1 MKRKTNLFYKSAS
14 QDSSF
19 LTFSNYTESL
29 TANLM
34 STDNKIY
41 PSTFL
46 CISMPK
52 LNSRDFAIESYNKW
66 KTTILDTKNVSYTLK
81 TNVFENYVIQDSTN
95 INKIY
100 VDSLGTE
107 YKAGI
112 SIKESQMEFLMNTTL
127 SKTTLITYRNDT
139 KHTKISEK
147 SNNVNSPYSITIE
160 KVLLDYKDDPAF
172 MTKEDELS
180 TFIWNKQQLI
190 NKLVTYYENK
200 LASLRDFCV
209 DKDMNQESVLLPLNY
224 LLETL
229 QSFDSSIKI
238 NYVGDITEQDWNGT
252 FSDTICVVDTRS
264 FKSGTIVSDNN
275 YAMSLA
281 PVDGDD
287 TKENPLNNY
296 DSERYLHGWYT
307 TKSEYIEELDFDK
320 DEKNTVSIN
329 PVSTNNL
336 YTNLYSKLST
346 EEQIKFKRTHNISTS
361 DTDDYNSYIMMVPE
375 ADKQIPEYVKTLEDI
390 IKASEIKEEYIGPHY
405 VENLKPE
412 YDNYENGTHYYE
424 LTSPLKEISFTNHN
438 DVKEWNEVSFNLLIP
453 LFDLVDTN
461 YNTNST
467 NVESSDHLNL
477 TNEDEDKEMCV
488 KNMPLG
494 IWFSG
499 PQFVTLKSDLS
510 TGFSP
515 SWSLSLSSQFKP
527 FPTSDYMPSEITN
540 DAKKE
545 AYCTFAQIL
554 SRQNE
559 VLDKFVDMSKI
570 MNKLSERVTSLESAV
585 GSVLTAYNLDTFRTD
600 IMDFKNQITYQ
611 VSYLEASI
619 EGLQLQWIQR
629 EG

>member
-52 LNSRDFAIESYNKW
+52 LNSRDFAVESYNEW
-66 KTTILDTKNVSYTLK
+66 EETILDTKNVSYTLK
-81 TNVFENYVIQDSTN
+81 TNVFENFVIKDSTN

-100 VDSLGTE
+100 VDDFGTE
-107 YKAGI
+107 YKAGTLL
-112 SIKESQMEFLMNTTL
+112 KESQVQFLMDTKL
-127 SKTTLITYRNDT
+127 SKTILITYRNNT
-139 KHTKISEK
+139 KHTKLSEK
-147 SNNVNSPYSITIE
+147 SNHVNSPYSITIE

-229 QSFDSSIKI
+229 LSFDPSIKI
-238 NYVGDITEQDWNGT
+238 NYIGDITEQDWNGT

-264 FKSGTIVSDNN
+264 FKSGNIISDNN

-287 TKENPLNNY
+287 TKENPLNNHN
-296 DSERYLHGWYT
+296 SERYLHGWFT
-307 TKSEYIEELDFDK
+307 TKSEYIKELDFDK

-329 PVSTNNL
+329 PVATNNL

-346 EEQIKFKRTHNISTS
+346 EEQIKFKRTHNISTG
-361 DTDDYNSYIMMVPE
+361 DTDDYNTYIMMVPE

-390 IKASEIKEEYIGPHY
+390 VEASEIKEKYIGPHY
-405 VENLKPE
+405 VEDLKPE

-424 LTSPLKEISFTNHN
+424 LTSPLKEISFTTHN
-438 DVKEWNEVSFNLLIP
+438 DVKEWTEVSFNLLIP
-453 LFDLVDTN
+453 LFDLVDMN

-477 TNEDEDKEMCV
+477 TNEGEDKEMCV

>member
-1 MKRKTNLFYKSAS
+1 
-14 QDSSF
+14 
-19 LTFSNYTESL
+19 
-29 TANLM
+29 
-34 STDNKIY
+34 
-41 PSTFL
+41 
-46 CISMPK
+46 
-52 LNSRDFAIESYNKW
+52 
-66 KTTILDTKNVSYTLK
+66 
-81 TNVFENYVIQDSTN
+81 
-95 INKIY
+95 
-100 VDSLGTE
+100 
-107 YKAGI
+107 
-112 SIKESQMEFLMNTTL
+112 
-127 SKTTLITYRNDT
+127 
-139 KHTKISEK
+139 
-147 SNNVNSPYSITIE
+147 
-160 KVLLDYKDDPAF
+160 
-172 MTKEDELS
+172 
-180 TFIWNKQQLI
+180 
-190 NKLVTYYENK
+190 
-200 LASLRDFCV
+200 
-209 DKDMNQESVLLPLNY
+209 
-224 LLETL
+224 
-229 QSFDSSIKI
+229 
-238 NYVGDITEQDWNGT
+238 
-252 FSDTICVVDTRS
+252 
-264 FKSGTIVSDNN
+264 
-275 YAMSLA
+275 MSLA

-287 TKENPLNNY
+287 TKENMLNNY
-296 DSERYLHGWYT
+296 NSERYLYGWFT
-307 TKSEYIEELDFDK
+307 TKSEYIRELDFDK
-320 DEKNTVSIN
+320 DEKNTVSVN
-329 PVSTNNL
+329 PVATNNL

-346 EEQIKFKRTHNISTS
+346 EEQIKFKRTHNISTG
-361 DTDDYNSYIMMVPE
+361 DTDDYNTYIMMVPE

-390 IKASEIKEEYIGPHY
+390 IEASEIKEEYIGPHY
-405 VENLKPE
+405 VEDLKPE

-424 LTSPLKEISFTNHN
+424 LTSPLKEISFTTHN

-453 LFDLVDTN
+453 LFDLVDMN

-499 PQFVTLKSDLS
+499 PQSVTLKSDLS

-570 MNKLSERVTSLESAV
+570 INKLSERVTSLESAV

-619 EGLQLQWIQR
+619 EGLQLQWVQR

>member
-1 MKRKTNLFYKSAS
+1 M
-14 QDSSF
+14 
-19 LTFSNYTESL
+19 
-29 TANLM
+29 
-34 STDNKIY
+34 
-41 PSTFL
+41 
-46 CISMPK
+46 
-52 LNSRDFAIESYNKW
+52 
-66 KTTILDTKNVSYTLK
+66 DTK
-81 TNVFENYVIQDSTN
+81 
-95 INKIY
+95 
-100 VDSLGTE
+100 
-107 YKAGI
+107 
-112 SIKESQMEFLMNTTL
+112 L

-139 KHTKISEK
+139 KHTKLSEK
-147 SNNVNSPYSITIE
+147 SNNINSPYSITIE

-172 MTKEDELS
+172 INKKDELS

-209 DKDMNQESVLLPLNY
+209 DKNMNQESVLLPLNY

-229 QSFDSSIKI
+229 LSFDPSIKI
-238 NYVGDITEQDWNGT
+238 NYIGDITEQDWNGT

-264 FKSGTIVSDNN
+264 FKSGTIVSENN

-296 DSERYLHGWYT
+296 DSERYLHGWFT
-307 TKSEYIEELDFDK
+307 TKSEYIKELDFDK

-329 PVSTNNL
+329 PVATNNL

-361 DTDDYNSYIMMVPE
+361 DTDDYNTYIMMVPE

-390 IKASEIKEEYIGPHY
+390 IKASEVKEEYIGPHY
-405 VENLKPE
+405 VEDLKPE

-424 LTSPLKEISFTNHN
+424 LTSPLKEISFTTHD
-438 DVKEWNEVSFNLLIP
+438 DVKEWTEVSFNLLIP
-453 LFDLVDTN
+453 LFDLVDMN

-570 MNKLSERVTSLESAV
+570 MNKLSERVTSLESAI

>member
-19 LTFSNYTESL
+19 MTFSNYTESL

-66 KTTILDTKNVSYTLK
+66 KATALESKNVSYTLK
-81 TNVFENYVIQDSTN
+81 TNVFEDYIIKDGTP
-95 INKIY
+95 NKIY
-100 VDSLGTE
+100 VDNLGTE
-107 YKAGI
+107 YKAGMI
-112 SIKESQMEFLMNTTL
+112 IKESQMKFLMSTTL
-127 SKTTLITYRNDT
+127 AKTTLITYRNDT
-139 KHTKISEK
+139 NHTKLSEK
-147 SNNVNSPYSITIE
+147 SNQVDSKYSITIE
-160 KVLLDYKDDPAF
+160 KLLIDYKDDPDF
-172 MTKEDELS
+172 INKEDDLS
-180 TFIWNKQQLI
+180 VFIWNKQQLI

-209 DKDMNQESVLLPLNY
+209 DKNMNQESVLLPLNY

-229 QSFDSSIKI
+229 ESFDPDFKI
-238 NYVGDITEQDWNGT
+238 SCIGDITEQDWNGT
-252 FSDTICVVDTRS
+252 FSDTICVVDTKS
-264 FKSGTIVSDNN
+264 FKSGTIVKDNN
-275 YAMSLA
+275 YTMSLA

-287 TKENPLNNY
+287 TKDNILNNY
-296 DSERYLHGWYT
+296 DSERYLHGWFT
-307 TKSEYIEELDFDK
+307 TKTEYIKELDFDK

-329 PVSTNNL
+329 NVASNNL

-346 EEQIKFKRTHNISTS
+346 EEQIKFKRTHNISTG
-361 DTDDYNSYIMMVPE
+361 DTDDYNTYIMMVPE
-375 ADKQIPEYVKTLEDI
+375 ADKEIPEYVNTLEAI

-405 VENLKPE
+405 VEDLKPE

-424 LTSPLKEISFTNHN
+424 LTSPLKEISFTTHN

-453 LFDLVDTN
+453 LFDLVDMN

-499 PQFVTLKSDLS
+499 PQPVSLKSDLS

-527 FPTSDYMPSEITN
+527 FPTSDYMPSEMTS

-559 VLDKFVDMSKI
+559 VLDKFEDMYKI
-570 MNKLSERVTSLESAV
+570 MNKLSERISSLESV
-585 GSVLTAYNLDTFRTD
+585 TGSVLTSYNLDTFKTD
-600 IMDFKNQITYQ
+600 IMDFKNQVTYQ
-611 VSYLEASI
+611 VSYLESSI
-619 EGLQLQWIQR
+619 EGLQLQWVQR

>member
-19 LTFSNYTESL
+19 MTFSNYTESL

-66 KTTILDTKNVSYTLK
+66 KATALESKNVSYTLK
-81 TNVFENYVIQDSTN
+81 TNVFEDYIIKDGTP
-95 INKIY
+95 NKIY
-100 VDSLGTE
+100 VDNLGTE
-107 YKAGI
+107 YKAGMI
-112 SIKESQMEFLMNTTL
+112 IKESQMKFLMSTTL
-127 SKTTLITYRNDT
+127 AKTTIITYRNDT
-139 KHTKISEK
+139 NHTKLSEK
-147 SNNVNSPYSITIE
+147 SNQVDSKYSITIE
-160 KVLLDYKDDPAF
+160 KLLIDYKDDPDF
-172 MTKEDELS
+172 INKEDDLS
-180 TFIWNKQQLI
+180 VFIWNKQQLI

-209 DKDMNQESVLLPLNY
+209 DKNMNQESVLLPLNY

-229 QSFDSSIKI
+229 ESFDPDFKI
-238 NYVGDITEQDWNGT
+238 SCIGDITEQDWNGT
-252 FSDTICVVDTRS
+252 FSDTICVVDTKS
-264 FKSGTIVSDNN
+264 FKSGTIVKDNN
-275 YAMSLA
+275 YTMSLA

-287 TKENPLNNY
+287 TKDNILNNY
-296 DSERYLHGWYT
+296 DSERYLHGWFT
-307 TKSEYIEELDFDK
+307 TKTEYIKELDFDK

-329 PVSTNNL
+329 NVASNNL

-346 EEQIKFKRTHNISTS
+346 EEQIKFKRTHNISTG
-361 DTDDYNSYIMMVPE
+361 DTDDYNTCIMMVPE
-375 ADKQIPEYVKTLEDI
+375 ADKEIPEYVNTLEAI

-405 VENLKPE
+405 VEDLKPE

-424 LTSPLKEISFTNHN
+424 LTSPLKEISFTTHN

-453 LFDLVDTN
+453 LFDLVDMN

-499 PQFVTLKSDLS
+499 PQPVSLKSDLS

-527 FPTSDYMPSEITN
+527 FPTSDYMPSEMTS

-559 VLDKFVDMSKI
+559 VLDKFEDMYKI
-570 MNKLSERVTSLESAV
+570 MNKLSERISSLESV
-585 GSVLTAYNLDTFRTD
+585 TGSVLTSYNLDTFKTD
-600 IMDFKNQITYQ
+600 IMDFKNQVTYQ
-611 VSYLEASI
+611 VSYLESSI
-619 EGLQLQWIQR
+619 EGLQLQWVQR

>member
-52 LNSRDFAIESYNKW
+52 LNSRDFAIQSYNEW
-66 KTTILDTKNVSYTLK
+66 ESTILETKNVSYTLK
-81 TNVFENYVIQDSTN
+81 THVFETWVIKDSTN
-95 INKIY
+95 INKVY
-100 VDSLGTE
+100 VDDLGTE
-107 YKAGI
+107 YKAGTLL
-112 SIKESQMEFLMNTTL
+112 KESQVKFLMDNKLT
-127 SKTTLITYRNDT
+127 KTKIITYRNDT
-139 KHTKISEK
+139 NHTKLSEK
-147 SNNVNSPYSITIE
+147 SNDVVNSPNSITIE
-160 KVLLDYKDDPAF
+160 KVLLDYKDDPEF
-172 MTKEDELS
+172 INKEDELS

-190 NKLVTYYENK
+190 NKLVSYYENK

-209 DKDMNQESVLLPLNY
+209 SKNMNQESVLLPLNY

-229 QSFDSSIKI
+229 KSFDPSIKI
-238 NYVGDITEQDWNGT
+238 NYIGDITEQDWNGT
-252 FSDTICVVDTRS
+252 FADTICVVDTRS
-264 FKSGTIVSDNN
+264 FKSGTIVEDHDN
-275 YAMSLA
+275 AILA

-287 TKENPLNNY
+287 SKENPLNNY
-296 DSERYLHGWYT
+296 DSERYLHGWFT
-307 TKSEYIEELDFDK
+307 TKSEYIKELDFDN

-329 PVSTNNL
+329 PVESNNL

-346 EEQIKFKRTHNISTS
+346 EEQIKFKRTHNISTG
-361 DTDDYNSYIMMVPE
+361 DTDDYNTYIMMVPE
-375 ADKQIPEYVKTLEDI
+375 ADKQIPEYLKTLDNIVE
-390 IKASEIKEEYIGPHY
+390 ASEIKEEYIGPHY
-405 VENLKPE
+405 VEDLKPE
-412 YDNYENGTHYYE
+412 YDDYDNGTHYYR
-424 LTSPLKEISFTNHN
+424 LSSDMKEISFTNHN
-438 DVKEWNEVSFNLLIP
+438 DVKEWTEVSFNLLIP
-453 LFDLVDTN
+453 LFDLVDMN

-467 NVESSDHLNL
+467 RVESSDHLNL

-559 VLDKFVDMSKI
+559 ILDKFVDMSKI
-570 MNKLSERVTSLESAV
+570 MNKLSERVTSLESAI
-585 GSVLTAYNLDTFRTD
+585 GSVLTTYNLDTFRTD

-611 VSYLEASI
+611 VSYLETSI

>member
-19 LTFSNYTESL
+19 MTFSNYTESL

-46 CISMPK
+46 CINMPK
-52 LNSRDFAIESYNKW
+52 LNCRTFAIESYNKW
-66 KTTILDTKNVSYTLK
+66 KATALESKNVSYTLK
-81 TNVFENYVIQDSTN
+81 TNVFEDYIIKDGTP
-95 INKIY
+95 NKIY
-100 VDSLGTE
+100 VDNLGTE
-107 YKAGI
+107 YKAGMI
-112 SIKESQMEFLMNTTL
+112 IKESQMEFLMSTTL
-127 SKTTLITYRNDT
+127 AKTTLITYRNDT
-139 KHTKISEK
+139 NHTKLSEK
-147 SNNVNSPYSITIE
+147 SNQVDSKYSITIE
-160 KVLLDYKDDPAF
+160 KLLIDYKDDPDF
-172 MTKEDELS
+172 INKEDDLS
-180 TFIWNKQQLI
+180 VFIWNKQQLI

-209 DKDMNQESVLLPLNY
+209 DKNMNQESVLLPLNY

-229 QSFDSSIKI
+229 ESFDPDFKI
-238 NYVGDITEQDWNGT
+238 SCIGDITEQDWNGT
-252 FSDTICVVDTRS
+252 FSDTICVVDTKS
-264 FKSGTIVSDNN
+264 FKSGTIVKDNN
-275 YAMSLA
+275 YTMSLA

-287 TKENPLNNY
+287 TKDNILNNY
-296 DSERYLHGWYT
+296 DSERYLHGWFT
-307 TKSEYIEELDFDK
+307 TKTEYIKELDFDK

-329 PVSTNNL
+329 NVASNNL

-346 EEQIKFKRTHNISTS
+346 EEQIKFKRTHNISTG
-361 DTDDYNSYIMMVPE
+361 DTDDYNTYIMMVPE
-375 ADKQIPEYVKTLEDI
+375 ADKEIPEYVNTLEAI

-405 VENLKPE
+405 VEDLKPE

-424 LTSPLKEISFTNHN
+424 LTSPLKEISFTTHN

-453 LFDLVDTN
+453 LFDLVDMN

-477 TNEDEDKEMCV
+477 ANEDEDKEMCV

-499 PQFVTLKSDLS
+499 PQPVSLKSDLS

-527 FPTSDYMPSEITN
+527 FPTSDYMPSEMTS

-559 VLDKFVDMSKI
+559 VLDKFEDMYKI
-570 MNKLSERVTSLESAV
+570 MNKLSERISSLESV
-585 GSVLTAYNLDTFRTD
+585 TGSVLTSYNLDTFKTD
-600 IMDFKNQITYQ
+600 IMDFKNQVTYQ
-611 VSYLEASI
+611 VSYLESSI
-619 EGLQLQWIQR
+619 EGLQLQWVQR